1 MNITPESID
10 AAMVAAQTPQP
21 AHNLTAS
28 RWKSC
33 DRQMWFTL
41 RNASPVGKHSGKL
54 LRTFTFGH
62 ALEPFIIDWLR
73 DTGAKVSHQQARLLN
88 KWGRTLG
95 LIDGVIHEDG
105 EVYLLEIKT
114 ANSKAWK
121 AWAKDGAPDYY
132 KAQVQL
138 YMHHSAQLSAKG
150 TQLVRCLFAVLNKD
164 TSEMLIDVVD
174 YDPTYAQ
181 VQTERVYNVV
191 ESESLPTPTEDY
203 KCSFCDHAKVCN
215 GEEMAE
221 MNCRTCAN
229 VSVVDGDFVCEFGDD
244 LCPQYV
250 MHPQLIEL
258 MGYQMT
264 GVNHENRAILF
275 DQFAI
280 APSGVKITGTAT
292 FTSDQFKVAHKAG
305 LSNDP
310 QIIQIMRDHEAT
322 LLDVK
327 PADTGEDLF

>member
-1 MNITPESID
+1 MKITPESID

-41 RNASPVGKHSGKL
+41 RNASPYTTTAKRE
-54 LRTFTFGH
+54 RTKVIGYTM
-62 ALEPFIIDWLR
+62 ESFIIDWLR
-73 DTGAKVSHQQARLLN
+73 DTGAKVSHQQKRLFN
-88 KWGRTLG
+88 RWGKTIAK
-95 LIDGVIHEDG
+95 IDGIVHKDG
-105 EVYLLEIKT
+105 EFALLSVKT
-114 ANSKAWK
+114 IGSKGYKDWMR
-121 AWAKDGAPDYY
+121 DGAPDYY
-132 KAQVQL
+132 KEQSQIE
-138 YMHHSAQLSAKG
+138 MHYSAQLSERG
-150 TQLVRCLFAVLNKD
+150 NQLKKTLFMVLNRD
-164 TSEMLIDVVD
+164 TGEMMPDWLD
-174 YDPTYAQ
+174 YDEVKAPLT
-181 VQTERVYNVV
+181 VERVHNII
-191 ESESLPTPTEDY
+191 ESESLPAPTEDY
-203 KCSFCDHAKVCN
+203 KCSFCDHAKVCK

-244 LCPQYV
+244 LCAQYV

-280 APSGVKITGTAT
+280 APTGVKITGTAT
-292 FTSDQFKVAHKAG
+292 FTSDQFKVAHKSG

-322 LLDVK
+322 LTSVK
-327 PADTGEDLF
+327 VDGKDLF